1 MTIKL
6 IYAPDGKI
14 LGCQIAGE
22 AGVEKRI
29 DVVATAIKFGGK
41 VSDLAELEL
50 CYAPPY
56 SSAKDPINYAGFI
69 AENEMSG
76 RGPVWTWDMLAGRDK
91 DKTVLVDLRTS
102 EEVEAGAIPGSINI
116 PVDELR
122 DRLDEIPK
130 DKELWVYCQVGL
142 RGYIGQRILLQ
153 SGFNHVLNLS
163 GGYRLLT
170 VCSLL
175 PQ

>member
-1 MTIKL
+1 M
-6 IYAPDGKI
+6 
-14 LGCQIAGE
+14 
-22 AGVEKRI
+22 
-29 DVVATAIKFGGK
+29 VATAIKFGGK

-130 DKELWVYCQVGL
+130 DKELWVY
-142 RGYIGQRILLQ
+142 RSEDFI
-153 SGFNHVLNLS
+153 
-163 GGYRLLT
+163 T
-170 VCSLL
+170 VRF
-175 PQ
+175 